1 MWWKTPILL
10 SQLNKQQGSFNLNP
24 LKDIICKHDNKS
36 ISDVNNAA
44 LGRMRIFSWNYVPM
58 TFICN
63 DQSLPGDQDNQ
74 TIGSC
79 IPFVQ
84 GETNRQSCSTCKSL
98 SWPTT
103 AVVGVIWTCC
113 YKEKKQAHTA
123 EGITDSH
130 NIISMGALYKVTH
143 NNIRSAMIN
152 ILFVRRVPWK
162 RSQSW
167 KKRVKWQERKLA
179 QERSI
184 LSIRRATQQLEDVRT
199 SRIQESDDGKS
210 QSKPRTKEQ
219 FNQSAIIPDAHYTY
233 QWIQGSCWL
242 VKTASKPKAITKAPV
257 RSPFSFLYST

>member
-10 SQLNKQQGSFNLNP
+10 SQLNNKTQGSYQPKSF
-24 LKDIICKHDNKS
+24 KDIICKHDNKS
-36 ISDVNNAA
+36 KTMQHWAGWGY
-44 LGRMRIFSWNYVPM
+44 GRLFSWNYVPM

-63 DQSLPGDQDNQ
+63 DQPLPGDPRQSNNQ
-74 TIGSC
+74 VMHTFC
-79 IPFVQ
+79 A
-84 GETNRQSCSTCKSL
+84 NRQSCSTCKTL

-123 EGITDSH
+123 ECITDSH
-130 NIISMGALYKVTH
+130 KAISMVALYKVTH
-143 NNIRSAMIN
+143 NNIRIAMIN
-152 ILFVRRVPWK
+152 ILFIKVPWK
-162 RSQSW
+162 RSQSR

-210 QSKPRTKEQ
+210 QSKPRTKKISLT
-219 FNQSAIIPDAHYTY
+219 NRQSYPMHIIHTS
-233 QWIQGSCWL
+233 GSRDH
-242 VKTASKPKAITKAPV
+242 VG
-257 RSPFSFLYST
+257 